1 MSYSMICV
9 IVLIKL
15 YILDEVEINMFTG
28 INSTI

>member
-1 MSYSMICV
+1 MSNSVICV

-15 YILDEVEINMFTG
+15 YTLDEVEINMFTG